1 MVSLVDYDAELQL
14 HNRVLRRAYGIR
26 HGDRILDVGCGAGET
41 TRDAARMAADGSALG
56 IDVSAEMI
64 ERARA
69 LSEAEGLRNISF
81 EVGDAQFHSFPS
93 GHFDVVI
100 SRFGTMFFADPVAAF
115 AGLARALRPE
125 ARLVMMVW
133 QAHDSNDWSVAI
145 QRALT
150 GSEAAP
156 RNRPGVPD
164 PFSLSD
170 QVTVE
175 RILGEAGF
183 DRVTFADV
191 HVPIYYGPDV
201 DAALKFVG
209 RFACTND
216 ALAELDPAAK
226 ERALERLRE
235 ALAAHHGPRGVWFD
249 SRAWIV
255 TARTAPYASA
265 RDSG

>member
-1 MVSLVDYDAELQL
+1 MDRLVDYDAELRL

-26 HGDRILDVGCGAGET
+26 HEDRILDIGCGAGET
-41 TRDAARMAADGSALG
+41 TRDAARMAAAGSALG
-56 IDVSAEMI
+56 VDISAEMI

-69 LSEAEGLRNISF
+69 LSEAEGLRNVTF
-81 EVGDAQFHSFPS
+81 EVGDAQSHSFPS

-115 AGLARALRPE
+115 ASLARALRPD

-133 QAHDSNDWSVAI
+133 QAHDRNEWSMSI
-145 QRALT
+145 QRSLT

-156 RNRPGVPD
+156 RHRPGVPD
-164 PFSLSD
+164 PFSLAD
-170 QVTVE
+170 QATVE

-183 DRVTFADV
+183 DRVTFANV
-191 HVPIYYGPDV
+191 HVPVYYGTDV
-201 DAALKFVG
+201 DAALEFVG
-209 RFACTND
+209 RFASTID
-216 ALAELDPAAK
+216 LLAGLDPASK

-235 ALAAHHGPRGVWFD
+235 AIAARHGRRGVWFD

-255 TARTAPYASA
+255 TARR
-265 RDSG
+265 RDHRP